1 MYEKELDTY
10 DVSRRYQSTGKVRD
24 KKNSTQGASYR
35 NETGSLRRILN
46 YYDNK
51 LADHTAVLPN
61 NKFDIEKLRA
71 DRH

>member
-1 MYEKELDTY
+1 MYEKDIDTY

-24 KKNSTQGASYR
+24 NKGSTYGGSYR

-46 YYDNK
+46 YYDHK

-71 DRH
+71 DRQ